1 MSIQNNCGPI
11 SQGHYSCQLAS
22 LKWFLTNLSL
32 PWEVVLPTGT
42 VGAGL
47 CAILQLWDG
56 AKMVGFTEEQ
66 LNFLPVYQAIFE
78 HAVLNY
84 FAAASQ

>member
-1 MSIQNNCGPI
+1 MSIQNNFGSI
-11 SQGHYSCQLAS
+11 SQGNYSCQLAS

-32 PWEVVLPTGT
+32 PWEVASPQGA

-47 CAILQLWDG
+47 CAVLQPWDG
-56 AKMVGFTEEQ
+56 AKIVGFTDEQ

-78 HAVLNY
+78 PAILNY
-84 FAAASQ
+84 FTAASQ